1 LDEIPLRFLR
11 KALQAKLNSS
21 HTCKPVP
28 SALQVMVIVGR
39 ASSQELVPTA
49 ALLFHAHAFLAP
61 SRSSS
66 ANETGGVRPPR
77 TSFRREIQP
86 GAMRRWPLQADE
98 MAAFAVRASDDV
110 LGGGF
115 GFRRF
120 RSIYRNFRPIFEK
133 NPQILKNFNQL
144 STGFIGFR

>member
-1 LDEIPLRFLR
+1 
-11 KALQAKLNSS
+11 
-21 HTCKPVP
+21 
-28 SALQVMVIVGR
+28 
-39 ASSQELVPTA
+39 
-49 ALLFHAHAFLAP
+49 
-61 SRSSS
+61 
-66 ANETGGVRPPR
+66 
-77 TSFRREIQP
+77 
-86 GAMRRWPLQADE
+86 MRRWPLQADE